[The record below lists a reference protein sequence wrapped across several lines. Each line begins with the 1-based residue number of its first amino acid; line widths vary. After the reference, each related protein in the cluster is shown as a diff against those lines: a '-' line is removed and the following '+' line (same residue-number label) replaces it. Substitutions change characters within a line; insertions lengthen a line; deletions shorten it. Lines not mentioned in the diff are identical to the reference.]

1 MIHYLTMRK
10 LFPKLLSITILFMI
24 VVAIGFIPVKP
35 RNEIKEKIP
44 QETAKEKPLLKGFS
58 ITPKSFESKD
68 FLDFFERIRTSSNL
82 VLWAGDVKELANEK
96 SVANSL
102 ATISKNYGFTP
113 VIIVEWVDKKLILDF
128 VSKVKPPYLG
138 IGNEINRESSSY
150 IQKLAKDFSEI
161 YPEIKNASPETK
173 VFPIFQLELMKGLRG
188 GLFGGI
194 NDESK
199 NQWKLLDQFPKADL
213 IAFTTY
219 PALIYK
225 APSEIPND
233 YYSVILTYT
242 EKPVLFT
249 EVGWSSKID
258 NPSWETSESEQAEFI
273 KIFEE
278 RVNEPEPEFAIW
290 TFMYDQNVQK
300 PFDTMGLISRDGK
313 EKEGWKVWTEE

>member
-1 MIHYLTMRK
+1 
-10 LFPKLLSITILFMI
+10 
-24 VVAIGFIPVKP
+24 
-35 RNEIKEKIP
+35 
-44 QETAKEKPLLKGFS
+44 
-58 ITPKSFESKD
+58 
-68 FLDFFERIRTSSNL
+68 
-82 VLWAGDVKELANEK
+82 
-96 SVANSL
+96 
-102 ATISKNYGFTP
+102 
-113 VIIVEWVDKKLILDF
+113 
-128 VSKVKPPYLG
+128 
-138 IGNEINRESSSY
+138 
-150 IQKLAKDFSEI
+150 
-161 YPEIKNASPETK
+161 
-173 VFPIFQLELMKGLRG
+173 MKGLRG

-213 IAFTTY
+213 IDFTTY

-278 RVNEPEPEFAIW
+278 R
-290 TFMYDQNVQK
+290 
-300 PFDTMGLISRDGK
+300 S
-313 EKEGWKVWTEE
+313 EEHTSELQSQFHLVC